1 MTIVNEKDINAEV
14 VLRVAGQMA
23 VSARTAPKA
32 RGNDNLEILIVTGET
47 IIQLSER
54 MMELGAETGSPFFV
68 RDAGNIKQSPAVL
81 LLGTTIKTQG
91 LKKCGMCGFVNC
103 AEKEK
108 HPLHP
113 CIFNA
118 HDLGLAIGSAV
129 SVAAA
134 HHIDN
139 RVMYTAG
146 QAAMELKLFT
156 GDVRIAF
163 AIPLSATNK
172 SPFFDRPA
180 V

>member
-1 MTIVNEKDINAEV
+1 MTLVNEKEFNAEV
-14 VLRVAGQMA
+14 VLQVAKHMA

-32 RGNDNLEILIVTGET
+32 RGNDNLEILILTGDT
-47 IIQLSER
+47 IQKLSDR
-54 MMELGAETGSPFFV
+54 MKALGAETGSPFFV
-68 RDAGNIKQSPAVL
+68 RDAGNILQAPVVL

-91 LKKCGMCGFVNC
+91 LKKCGMCGFANC
-103 AEKEK
+103 AEKEG
-108 HPLHP
+108 HPAHP

-118 HDLGLAIGSAV
+118 HDLGLAVGSAV

-139 RVMYTAG
+139 RVMYTVG
-146 QAAMELKLFT
+146 QAAMELKLFAT
-156 GDVRIAF
+156 EVKIAF
-163 AIPLSATNK
+163 GIPLSATNK

>member
-1 MTIVNEKDINAEV
+1 MTIVNEKEINAEMV
-14 VLRVAGQMA
+14 IQVAKLMA

-32 RGNDNLEILIVTGET
+32 RGNDNLEILIITGET
-47 IIQLSER
+47 IVRLSEK
-54 MMELGAETGSPFFV
+54 MKALGTETGSPFFL
-68 RDAGNIKQSPAVL
+68 RDAQNILPSPAVV

-91 LKKCGMCGFVNC
+91 LKKCGMCGFANC

-118 HDLGLAIGSAV
+118 HDLGLAVGSAV

-146 QAAMELKLFT
+146 QAAMELKLFS

-163 AIPLSATNK
+163 AIPLSATQK